1 MEELIY
7 KDSTYSISASLYGWM
22 RDGHLYT
29 TDGTPLGFYD
39 DVTLFLESGEYTFDN
54 LMTTHRGYACQLSY
68 EFRRY
73 GEYDMKEII
82 AQLDSLTDRDW
93 EALDREFEESMA
105 NIDWDD
111 LEEWDNEEDEEWDD

>member
-1 MEELIY
+1 MKMRDLIY

-29 TDGTPLGFYD
+29 VDGTQLGFYD
-39 DVTLFLESGEYTFDN
+39 DVTLFLEEGEYTFDN

-93 EALDREFEESMA
+93 ETLDREFEESMA
-105 NIDWDD
+105 NIELD
-111 LEEWDNEEDEEWDD
+111 EEDEEWED